1 MGGRG
6 EAWRSSCCA
15 GWAGGVTE
23 QLLIGQSSVTSG
35 EAELEPANQL
45 LLLHIFRFLASL

>member
-6 EAWRSSCCA
+6 RGLWKSSCCA
-15 GWAGGVTE
+15 GWGRGGVTE

-35 EAELEPANQL
+35 QVSWKQPVSCCCST
-45 LLLHIFRFLASL
+45 FLGF